1 MEIKIKDRLQQT
13 LMAMK
18 RQSVPSVDTL
28 RTLSELIAEAALANY
43 GEEKARLMELRM
55 RAVIFDWNFQKLF
68 ENAELKKYTPVT
80 KWLFDDEEATVGTD

>member
-28 RTLSELIAEAALANY
+28 RTVSELIAEAALANH
-43 GEEKARLMELRM
+43 GEESARLMVLRM
-55 RAVIFDWNFQKLF
+55 QAVICDWNFHKLF
-68 ENAELKKYTPVT
+68 EDVEPKKYKPVS
-80 KWLFDDEEATVGTD
+80 KWLFDDAESVVEAD